1 MAVVETQAAPFR
13 GKRKANAPRFKLC
26 LVGAATDTTNLGVS
40 ALCYSTLSGLFR
52 RSPNT
57 DIAVFDNGRGVRDA
71 ELQVGDSKFP
81 YKLCGATNSRRYYR
95 RESYWN
101 IRVSTSLGGMGNP
114 AAKLFLR
121 SDAILDVSGGDSFCD
136 LYGPR
141 VFRANT
147 TMKKMALAHGVPLV
161 LLPQTYGPFND
172 PEHRRIAQ
180 GIMRAAAMAWARDA
194 RSFDTLRDMLGHHFD
209 PARHRCGVDLA
220 FGLEP
225 RRSDNMPAWLI
236 ELLQDPDKRPI
247 GINVSGLIYN
257 DPEAARSRYG
267 FVADYRKVIH
277 GLLARL
283 LRHSDRPVLLVPHVV
298 CDPGLTESDS
308 AACEAVMQTLDAGDR
323 QRVFLLPRIFDP
335 SETKWII
342 SRTEWFCS
350 TRMHAAIGALS
361 SGVPS
366 AAIAYS
372 LKTLGV
378 FETCGQGAHV
388 ADPRTASTE
397 QVIEQLWSSWEVRRS
412 AAAALQN
419 ALFGVK
425 KIVAEQMDT
434 LTGYLS
440 TLIT

>member
-1 MAVVETQAAPFR
+1 MQTQAAPSR
-13 GKRKANAPRFKLC
+13 GKRKADASPFKLC

-52 RSPNT
+52 RSADT
-57 DIAVFDNGRGVRDA
+57 DIAVFDNGRGVRRA

-81 YKLCGATNSRRYYR
+81 YKLCGAINSRRYYR

-101 IRVSTSLGGMGNP
+101 IRVSGSLGGLGNP

-136 LYGPR
+136 LYGPK

-147 TMKKMALAHGVPLV
+147 MMKKMALGHGIPLV

-172 PEHRRIAQ
+172 PEHRRIARD
-180 GIMRAAAMAWARDA
+180 IMGGAAMAWARDA
-194 RSFDTLRDMLGHHFD
+194 RSFDTLRDMLGEHFD

-225 RRSDNMPAWLI
+225 RRSDNMPEWLLD
-236 ELLQDPDKRPI
+236 LLQDPEKRPI

-257 DPEAARSRYG
+257 DPEAAKSRYG
-267 FVADYRKVIH
+267 FVADYRKVIR

-283 LRHSDRPVLLVPHVV
+283 LRHSDRRVLLVPHVV
-298 CDPGLTESDS
+298 CNPGLTESDS
-308 AACEAVMQTLDAGDR
+308 AACEAVMQTLDPADR

-342 SRTEWFCS
+342 SKTEWFCS

-378 FETCGQGAHV
+378 FESCGQGAHV

-397 QVIEQLWSSWEVRRS
+397 QVLEQLWSSWEVRRS
-412 AAAALQN
+412 AAAALQD
-419 ALFGVK
+419 ALFGVNK
-425 KIVAEQMDT
+425 VVTEQMDT
-434 LTGYLS
+434 LVGFLA
-440 TLIT
+440 TLGT

>member
-1 MAVVETQAAPFR
+1 VQTQAALFR
-13 GKRKANAPRFKLC
+13 RKPEANASPFKLC

-52 RSPNT
+52 RSHDT
-57 DIAVFDNGRGVRDA
+57 EITVFDNGRGVRDA
-71 ELQVGDSKFP
+71 ELQVGESKFP
-81 YKLCGATNSRRYYR
+81 YKLCGAINSRRYYR

-101 IRVSTSLGGMGNP
+101 IRVSGSLGGMGNP
-114 AAKLFLR
+114 AAKLFLG

-147 TMKKMALAHGVPLV
+147 MMKKMALAHGVPLV

-180 GIMRAAAMAWARDA
+180 EIMRGAAMAWARDA
-194 RSFDTLRDMLGHHFD
+194 RSFDTLREMLGQHFD

-225 RRSDNMPAWLI
+225 RRSDNMPQWLLD
-236 ELLQDPDKRPI
+236 LLQDPERRPI

-298 CDPGLTESDS
+298 CNPGLIESDS
-308 AACEAVMQTLDAGDR
+308 AACEAVMQTLDAADR

-342 SRTEWFCS
+342 SKTEWFCS

-378 FETCGQGAHV
+378 FESCGQGAHV

-397 QVIEQLWSSWEVRRS
+397 QVLEQLWSSWEVRRS
-412 AAAALQN
+412 AGAALQD
-419 ALFGVK
+419 ALCGVK
-425 KIVAEQMDT
+425 KIVAAQMDT
-434 LTGYLS
+434 LTGYLATS
-440 TLIT
+440 AT